1 VKTRER
7 AEDKKLGRRSKRE
20 IRELLL
26 VQLNTG
32 SVSEPGTA
40 ELNAEVTE
48 EVTISNLNKDKIN
61 GI

>member
-1 VKTRER
+1 MNIIKKQ
-7 AEDKKLGRRSKRE
+7 AEDKKLSRREKRE

-40 ELNAEVTE
+40 ELNVE
-48 EVTISNLNKDKIN
+48 SLKK
-61 GI
+61 